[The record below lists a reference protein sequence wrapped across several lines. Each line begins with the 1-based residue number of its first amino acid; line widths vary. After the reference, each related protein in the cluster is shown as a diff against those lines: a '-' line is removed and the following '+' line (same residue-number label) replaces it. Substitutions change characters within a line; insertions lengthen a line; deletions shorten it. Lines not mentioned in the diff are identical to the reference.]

1 MRFFPSYFHLALAK
15 WTSRRGSFR
24 SLKLFVSQF
33 IRFDSILYDEE
44 GNFAN
49 VKKKYCSNW
58 WTRIVKLE
66 LLAIEEREREKKR
79 TKGEV
84 TRFLYDEEGNFVR
97 NNKLLKRNIVRIHE
111 HELWNSS
118 FLRLRREREREK
130 KNERR
135 SDSIFI
141 VPLLWKRFH
150 NRAALTLSV
159 SLHSD
164 RDEWSLKEPRFPL
177 LVQTILTLIGIR
189 PLGSR
194 GDNAVRRWLQSR
206 FQGSNVSSVNPPPS
220 ASRLNDGLV
229 SRCWISNTFESTFQ
243 FESTLI

>member
-1 MRFFPSYFHLALAK
+1 M
-15 WTSRRGSFR
+15 
-24 SLKLFVSQF
+24 
-33 IRFDSILYDEE
+33 
-44 GNFAN
+44 
-49 VKKKYCSNW
+49 
-58 WTRIVKLE
+58 KLE
-66 LLAIEEREREKKR
+66 LLAIE
-79 TKGEV
+79 
-84 TRFLYDEEGNFVR
+84 
-97 NNKLLKRNIVRIHE
+97 
-111 HELWNSS
+111 
-118 FLRLRREREREK
+118 EREREK

-194 GDNAVRRWLQSR
+194 GDNAVRR
-206 FQGSNVSSVNPPPS
+206 
-220 ASRLNDGLV
+220 
-229 SRCWISNTFESTFQ
+229 
-243 FESTLI
+243 